1 MLKGIT
7 IQLFVR
13 GEITDP
19 FGAPEIADGH
29 WIDVD
34 NVLYGE
40 PSTEDVINTLNLYG
54 KHVSYVL
61 AIPKGDTND
70 WTDTLVRLPDGCTY
84 KTIGYPIQ
92 GIDNLIPL
100 DWNKKVKVERYDGA

>member
-1 MLKGIT
+1 MIKGVA

-19 FGAPEIADGH
+19 FGAPEISDGH
-29 WIDVD
+29 WIEVE

-40 PSTEDVINTLNLYG
+40 PSTEDVTNTLNLYG

-61 AIPKGDTND
+61 AIPKGDTHD
-70 WTDTLVRLPDGCTY
+70 WEDTLVRLPDGGTY

-92 GIDNLIPL
+92 GIEDLIPL
-100 DWNKKVKVERYDGA
+100 DWNKKVKVERYE